1 MQGHQMNSLFEF
13 LQYKIWERDKGPGN
27 LYRWLLI
34 FSLAALYASFFQLL
48 YETFGTTARV
58 FPALYLA
65 IAALSWGLRGALLI
79 TLLNTMLNLLLYHY
93 HGYFFEGGPIGPLGC
108 LFATSVVGVLSDFAR
123 QMDEQCQERQ
133 KMEEVMQNRENRY
146 RTIINTI
153 SEGVMIMDKKLTIV
167 DLNENAARMYGYAK
181 EELKGS
187 SPIQLLPSHYADYLK
202 SFAESIEKTGSYIS
216 EVINLRKDGTLL
228 YVDIRGVTVELEGK
242 KHYLAVIRD
251 VTQRILADRELR
263 ESEEKFRQLFNMESD
278 AIMMVDND
286 TLRILE
292 VNESACT
299 LYGYSREELL
309 KLRTYDISAEPE
321 ATQRVT
327 ETKQEKIPNRYH
339 RKKDG
344 TLFAVEISIGYFN
357 WQGRSLHVSAIRD
370 ISLRLAAEEEKRFLE
385 AQFHE
390 AQKMESIGTLAG
402 GIAHDFNN
410 LLMSIM
416 GNSTLALMHLKPD
429 DPCRAYL
436 KNIKRISNSGATLAK
451 QLLGFARGGKY
462 EPKPTY
468 LNELVSYQNQLFSRT
483 CKNLTIHEEFEHNL
497 RCTEVD
503 RGQIEQALLNIYV
516 NSQQAMP
523 EGGSIFVKTENCV
536 IDKDTVLPFACK
548 SGQYVKLSIQDTGIG
563 MDDATRKR
571 IFEPFF
577 TTKEK
582 GRGTGLG
589 MASVY
594 GIVKNHAGYI
604 DVTSCAGI
612 GTTISI
618 WLPVT
623 DKVVP
628 ESKPSADEKLT
639 TGTGTILLVD
649 DEEAI
654 ADVTLQMIN
663 LLGYHV
669 ISVTSGREA
678 VAVYRERNTSID
690 LVILDIIMPEMGG
703 AETFDRLKKM
713 DPNVKVLI
721 STGYSI
727 DENAAGIMARGA
739 KDILQK
745 PFDMATLSMKIKK
758 ALG

>member
-1 MQGHQMNSLFEF
+1 MNSLFQL
-13 LQYKIWERDKGPGN
+13 LQYKIWERGKGPAN

-34 FSLAALYASFFQLL
+34 ISLAALYAAFFQLL
-48 YETFGTTARV
+48 YETFGNTARV

-65 IAALSWGLRGALLI
+65 IAALSWGLPGAILI
-79 TLLNTMLNLLLYHY
+79 TVLNTILDILLYHY
-93 HGYFFEGGPIGPLGC
+93 HGYIFEGGPVGPMGC
-108 LFATSVVGVLSDFAR
+108 LFAVSLVGMLSDFVR
-123 QMDEQCQERQ
+123 QLDDQCSERK
-133 KMEEVMQNRENRY
+133 KMESVMHNRETRY

-153 SEGVMIMDKKLTIV
+153 SEGVMIMDTNLTIV

-181 EELKGS
+181 EELKGAT
-187 SPIQLLPSHYADYLK
+187 PAQFLPSHHAGHLK
-202 SFAESIEKTGSYIS
+202 LFVESIEKTGSFPS
-216 EVINLRKDGTLL
+216 EVMNLRKDGALL
-228 YVDIRGVTVELEGK
+228 YVDIRGMTVELGGE

-251 VTQRILADRELR
+251 VTQRIQADRELR

-278 AIMMVDND
+278 AILMVDND
-286 TLRILE
+286 THQILE

-309 KLRTYDISAEPE
+309 KMQTYDISSEPD
-321 ATQRVT
+321 ATQLAIK
-327 ETKQEKIPNRYH
+327 TKQEKIPNRYH

-344 TLFAVEISIGYFN
+344 TVFPVEISIGYFN
-357 WQGRSLHVSAIRD
+357 WRGRSLHVSAIRD
-370 ISLRLAAEEEKRFLE
+370 ISSRMAAEEEKRFLE

-416 GNSTLALMHLKPD
+416 GNSTLALMNLQPD
-429 DPCRAYL
+429 DPCCAYL

-462 EPKPTY
+462 EPKPTN
-468 LNELVSYQNQLFSRT
+468 LNELVSYQNQLFGRT
-483 CKNLTIHEEFEHNL
+483 YKNLTIHEDFESNL
-497 RCTEVD
+497 WCTEVD
-503 RGQIEQALLNIYV
+503 RGQIEQVLLNIYV

-523 EGGSIFVKTENCV
+523 EGGSIFVKTENSV
-536 IDKDTVLPFACK
+536 IGKDTVLPFPCK
-548 SGQYVKLSIQDTGIG
+548 KGEYVKLSIRDTGIG
-563 MDDATRKR
+563 MDAATQKR

-604 DVTSCAGI
+604 DVTSKLGK

-618 WLPVT
+618 LLPVT
-623 DKVVP
+623 DKELPVSVQP
-628 ESKPSADEKLT
+628 VDEKIAK
-639 TGTGTILLVD
+639 GSGTILLVD

-654 ADVTLQMIN
+654 TEVTLQMIES
-663 LLGYHV
+663 LGYRV
-669 ISVTSGREA
+669 ISACGGREA
-678 VAVYRERNTSID
+678 VKLYKERKEPID

-703 AETFDRLKKM
+703 GETFDRLKEI
-713 DPNVKVLI
+713 DPDVNVLI

-727 DENAAGIMARGA
+727 DENAAKIMARGA
-739 KDILQK
+739 KDFLQK
-745 PFDMATLSMKIKK
+745 PFDMEALSKKIEK